1 VLNDLLDI
9 SKIEAGRLELEQAP
23 FDLEE
28 VAQGAYATFT
38 GVANIGGVSFAMTI
52 APEAKGRWLGDSVRV
67 RQVLYNLISNALKF
81 TSEGE
86 VRVAVEATSDG
97 GVKGLLIR
105 VSDTGIGIAPD
116 VLPRLFEKFVQAD
129 NSTTRRFGG
138 TGLGLTICRHI
149 VELMGGTIEAESR
162 PGVGTTFSVAL
173 PLPWVSPAITL
184 LSPPA
189 ATDIATESD
198 CGFEDLRILAAEDNA
213 TNQLVLK
220 TVLHSMGL
228 APLIVQNGRE
238 AVEAWASGRFDL
250 VLMDIQMPVMDGIAA
265 TREIRRREAET
276 GCGHTRIVALSANAM
291 KHQVSEYLAAGMDG
305 HLAKPLQIEK
315 LYEVL
320 LGVGAEAQTDLA
332 A

>member
-1 VLNDLLDI
+1 V
-9 SKIEAGRLELEQAP
+9 
-23 FDLEE
+23 
-28 VAQGAYATFT
+28 
-38 GVANIGGVSFAMTI
+38 
-52 APEAKGRWLGDSVRV
+52 
-67 RQVLYNLISNALKF
+67 
-81 TSEGE
+81 
-86 VRVAVEATSDG
+86 
-97 GVKGLLIR
+97 
-105 VSDTGIGIAPD
+105 
-116 VLPRLFEKFVQAD
+116 
-129 NSTTRRFGG
+129 
-138 TGLGLTICRHI
+138 
-149 VELMGGTIEAESR
+149 
-162 PGVGTTFSVAL
+162 
-173 PLPWVSPAITL
+173 
-184 LSPPA
+184 SPPA
-189 ATDIATESD
+189 ATDLATEADS
-198 CGFEDLRILAAEDNA
+198 GLEELRILAAEDNA

-228 APLIVQNGRE
+228 APVIVENGRE
-238 AVEAWASGRFDL
+238 AVEAWAGGQFDL